1 MESSLQNTEWDDQR
15 RFEMLKSILPNKK
28 ILDFGCG
35 NGGFILRGKELAAE
49 IVGLEV
55 EKRVQDYWS
64 GRMNVVPDLESAGGG
79 YDLITA
85 FHVVEHLPDPRK
97 VLWEMSEHLNDNGMI
112 INKPVVS
119 FRGIPISRE
128 EAKDFIIDLEDEIS
142 DICKTFSIS
151 NPRQENNLIE
161 TLKSNCRKVFKE
173 KTGKKPYTNVN
184 LIKV

>member
-1 MESSLQNTEWDDQR
+1 
-15 RFEMLKSILPNKK
+15 
-28 ILDFGCG
+28 
-35 NGGFILRGKELAAE
+35 
-49 IVGLEV
+49 
-55 EKRVQDYWS
+55 
-64 GRMNVVPDLESAGGG
+64 
-79 YDLITA
+79 
-85 FHVVEHLPDPRK
+85 
-97 VLWEMSEHLNDNGMI
+97 MI

-142 DICKTFSIS
+142 DICKTISIN